1 MSKLNTESQITFKK
15 LSVEEIKSFNICDY
29 YSKPTE
35 ANVRPFATSEE
46 KVL

>member
-35 ANVRPFATSEE
+35 ANVLPFVISEE
-46 KVL
+46 KGL